1 MSDSFADH
9 AVGLTAPAIRAE
21 TVVPDD
27 STDLARATCAI
38 FVGQTGNLRLR
49 TVGGDVV
56 TFANVQGGVIY
67 PIRADRVLATGTTA
81 SDILGL
87 S

>member
-1 MSDSFADH
+1 MPDSFADH

-21 TVVPDD
+21 AIVPNDGA
-27 STDLARATCAI
+27 DLIRATRAI

-49 TVGGDVV
+49 TVGGDIV
-56 TFANVQGGVIY
+56 TLANVQGGVIY
-67 PIRADRVLATGTTA
+67 PLRADRVLATGTTA
-81 SDILGL
+81 SDIVGL

>member
-9 AVGLTAPAIRAE
+9 SVGLTAPAIHAE
-21 TVVPDD
+21 AITPNDGA
-27 STDLARATCAI
+27 DLANATRALYI
-38 FVGQTGNLRLR
+38 GQPGNVRVR
-49 TVGGDVV
+49 TVGGDIV
-56 TFANVQGGVIY
+56 TFAGMQGGVVY

-81 SDILGL
+81 SDIVGL

>member
-9 AVGLTAPAIRAE
+9 AVSLTAPATRAE
-21 TVVPDD
+21 AIIPNDGA
-27 STDLARATCAI
+27 DLAHVTRAI

-49 TVGGDVV
+49 TAGGEIV

-67 PIRADRVLATGTTA
+67 PVRADRILATGTTA